1 MQYVQLSEKT
11 ITNRDSKI
19 YQRYAVMTDS
29 SPLCFLLP
37 PLASLTISNSLEN
50 NPRNRNVPPPVKRE
64 GLPDCISPSP
74 LYGGKGQGLGGYEFA
89 NSNRNKL
96 NPHNYIAIFN
106 PNLQI
111 CSRQISI
118 DLQWRK

>member
-11 ITNRDSKI
+11 ITIRDSKI
-19 YQRYAVMTDS
+19 YQRYAVMTDT

-50 NPRNRNVPPPVKRE
+50 NPRKE
-64 GLPDCISPSP
+64 GGLPDCISPSP

-96 NPHNYIAIFN
+96 NPHNYIAIFS
-106 PNLQI
+106 PNLQT

-118 DLQWRK
+118 DPR

>member
-19 YQRYAVMTDS
+19 YQRYAVMTDT

-50 NPRNRNVPPPVKRE
+50 NPRKE
-64 GLPDCISPSP
+64 GGASRLYFPFPS
-74 LYGGKGQGLGGYEFA
+74 LRGLGGYEFA

-118 DLQWRK
+118 DPR